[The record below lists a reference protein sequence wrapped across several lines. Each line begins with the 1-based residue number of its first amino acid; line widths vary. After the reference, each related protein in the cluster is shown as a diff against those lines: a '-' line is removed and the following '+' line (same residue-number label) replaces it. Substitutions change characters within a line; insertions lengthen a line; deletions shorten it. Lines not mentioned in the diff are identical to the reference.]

1 MQPVFFPHFWFW
13 NLVINPDVQQRFLGI
28 WSGSGPD
35 GLLADCCFLVACTSV
50 ENRVLLF
57 LYHKLSKRHMDFFS
71 CWNDGTEDKG
81 HVLQW
86 IMYYEFVDSFTRKR
100 IKLLQDN
107 GMFFF
112 PTFSWK
118 EILKLLGSCSHLTH
132 FYKEFAANELS
143 MVWCQCWEVVEMV
156 HSISNLWGVEIAW
169 AAHAVCFQDLNLSVS
184 IFVSWPLWP
193 HLTFCLWI
201 SNMFCTL
208 PWSTGLSDQG
218 MFDHLAC
225 GLPAF
230 LMEFLEPVR
239 GIQEHCWTK
248 MSRGKGPALWFQT
261 SRGCSQKRLQ

>member
-1 MQPVFFPHFWFW
+1 
-13 NLVINPDVQQRFLGI
+13 
-28 WSGSGPD
+28 
-35 GLLADCCFLVACTSV
+35 
-50 ENRVLLF
+50 
-57 LYHKLSKRHMDFFS
+57 MDFFS

-81 HVLQW
+81 HLLQW
-86 IMYYEFVDSFTRKR
+86 IMYYELVDSFTGKR
-100 IKLLQDN
+100 IKLLQGS

-156 HSISNLWGVEIAW
+156 PSISNLWGVEIAW

-208 PWSTGLSDQG
+208 PWSTGLIDQG

-230 LMEFLEPVR
+230 LMESKSTVGQR
-239 GIQEHCWTK
+239 CQEEK
-248 MSRGKGPALWFQT
+248 VLPFDFRLRRVVLISVSNT
-261 SRGCSQKRLQ
+261 SGVKRKLYSNAFMFTGSWIF